1 MNEST
6 SKEKVLKKIRNALIN
21 NQDIT
26 TKNVDFVST
35 VYNKQQEVA
44 EVEFATNLVAS
55 GGTFVYCANE
65 HEAIESIVTLITQQN
80 LKGVMC
86 TNKYICESL
95 ANNNINT
102 LSYET
107 DFNNVL
113 TGITTCEYL
122 ISRTGS
128 IIVSSA
134 LGSGRRLMIFPET
147 HIIIAKA
154 SQVVSEIKQAL
165 LGMKKRYHNKL
176 PSQITLITGPSRSAD
191 IESTLVIGA
200 HGPKKL
206 FVLFIDDL

>member
-21 NQDIT
+21 KQDIT

-35 VYNKQQEVA
+35 VYSKQEEVA

-55 GGTFVYCANE
+55 GGTFVYCADE
-65 HEAIESIVTLITQQN
+65 HEAIENIVTLINKQK
-80 LKGVMC
+80 LKGVLC

-95 ANNNINT
+95 ANNSIDT

-107 DFNNVL
+107 DFSKVL
-113 TGITTCEYL
+113 TSITTCEYL

-128 IIVSSA
+128 ILVSSA
-134 LGSGRRLMIFPET
+134 SGSGRRLMIFPET
-147 HIIIAKA
+147 HIVIAKA
-154 SQVVSEIKQAL
+154 SQVVSEIKDAL
-165 LGMKKRYHNKL
+165 KGIKKRYQNIL

-191 IESTLVIGA
+191 IEKTLVIGA
-200 HGPKKL
+200 HGPKHL